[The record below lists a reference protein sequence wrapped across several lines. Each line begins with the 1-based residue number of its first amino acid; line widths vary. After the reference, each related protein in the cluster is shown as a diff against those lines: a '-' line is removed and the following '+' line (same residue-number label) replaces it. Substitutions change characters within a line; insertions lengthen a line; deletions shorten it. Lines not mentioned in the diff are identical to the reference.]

1 MSGEIC
7 DNSSQWDSRLSFLMA
22 MIGAAI
28 GLGNIWRYPYVVYS
42 NGGGAFI
49 LPYLIAILFLGL
61 PFLILEYGVG
71 YKFKTSLVNTLR
83 KIRSKFEVLGWF
95 VSLIAFLV
103 LTYYVCIIGWD
114 LIYLVLSLFKGWGSN
129 PDVFF
134 STTLLQSTNSLA
146 GLTTLVWP
154 IVLSLVIIWVIVWFI
169 SHKDL
174 NSGISKVTKLL
185 IPSLIVIM
193 AFVIIYSLTLPGA
206 SIGYVSLFTP
216 DWGALFNPNI
226 WLAAFGQILFSL
238 SLGWSVII
246 TYASYLPEGSKLTD
260 NGLIV
265 VIANCGFEFFTAIGI
280 FSILGFMALSQGV
293 DINNVVT
300 QGTGL
305 IFVALPTVFNIMG
318 DFAYVLGPLF
328 FLCVFFAGITTTIS
342 FLEPL
347 SLAIT
352 KKFGVS
358 RKKSTT
364 MLCLIGFFASI
375 LFATGSGNYLL
386 GIFDSFLNQF
396 GILFGIICQCII
408 FGWIY
413 KLEDIVE
420 AINEYST
427 IKVGKIWK
435 TIIKFIIPV
444 ILVIVW
450 ISGLYTLFSSGDIV
464 PIVVQIIIAAVLII
478 VPVILTKLPSEYE
491 KSKN

>member
-1 MSGEIC
+1 MSEKIEA
-7 DNSSQWDSRLSFLMA
+7 NSSQWDSRLSFLMA

-49 LPYLIAILFLGL
+49 IPYVIAILLLGL

-71 YKFKTSLVNTLR
+71 YKFKTSLVNILR
-83 KIRSKFEVLGWF
+83 KIKSKFEVLGWF

-114 LIYLVLSLFKGWGSN
+114 LIYLILSFFKGWGSN
-129 PDVFF
+129 PDIFF
-134 STTLLQSTNSLA
+134 STTLLHSTNSLA

-154 IVLSLVIIWVIVWFI
+154 IVLSLVIVWFIVWFI
-169 SHKDL
+169 SHRDL
-174 NSGISKVTKLL
+174 NSGISKVTKVL
-185 IPSLIVIM
+185 IPSLIMIM
-193 AFVIIYSLTLPGA
+193 AFVVIYSLTLPGA
-206 SIGYVSLFTP
+206 SIGYTSLFTP
-216 DWGALFNPNI
+216 DWNALLNPNI

-238 SLGWSVII
+238 SLGWSVIV

-265 VIANCGFEFFTAIGI
+265 VVTNCGFEFFTAIGV

-318 DFAYVLGPLF
+318 DFAYILGPLF

-352 KKFGVS
+352 RKFEIS

-364 MLCLIGFFASI
+364 ILCLIGFFASL

-396 GILFGIICQCII
+396 GILFGIICQCLI

-413 KLEDIVE
+413 KLDAIKD

-427 IKVGKIWK
+427 INVGKTWEFL
-435 TIIKFIIPV
+435 IKFVIPI
-444 ILVIVW
+444 ILVVVW
-450 ISGLYTLFSSGDIV
+450 LSGLYTLFSSGDIV
-464 PIVVQIIIAAVLII
+464 SIVVQLIIAAVLVII
-478 VPVILTKLPSEYE
+478 PVILTKLPSAYE